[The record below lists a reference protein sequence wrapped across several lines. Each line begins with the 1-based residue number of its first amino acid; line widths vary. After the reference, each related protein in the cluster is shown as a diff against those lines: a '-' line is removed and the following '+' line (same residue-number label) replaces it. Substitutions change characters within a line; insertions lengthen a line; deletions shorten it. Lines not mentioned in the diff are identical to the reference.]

1 MEEKKEEKW
10 MMPEDIK
17 VVETNNPD
25 EMLHKYLAERAVK
38 TWTENFID
46 EDTGEKVPVER
57 HEVIFDRG
65 TYIDESLL
73 PKIMFSIQSEELK
86 TVKVCEN
93 KPLAKRHNMQV
104 RRYIVKL
111 SDGLHNCN
119 VYTTRAKTPE
129 DAAQMVCDFYTI
141 YGLPTL
147 SGNFSVID
155 SAATGLQLLYKE
167 DLGKAYWEDLYNI
180 SHADIERRV
189 NNAQKILPPPYQ
201 LERFF
206 KVNVCIWD
214 EGEDKYEKI
223 TCNYIV
229 PALVLSDA
237 ERLVKDYLDEK
248 DSRSCRERINDI
260 TSISK
265 ANIDFAIP
273 QSYAKAW
280 FMKKYGDTN
289 DY

>member
-1 MEEKKEEKW
+1 MEEKKEKKW

-17 VVETNNPD
+17 VIETNKAE
-25 EMLHKYLAERAVK
+25 EMLHKYLAESAVK

-46 EDTGEKVPVER
+46 QDTGEKVPVER

-65 TYIDESLL
+65 TYIDESML

-93 KPLAKRHNMQV
+93 KPLVKRHNMQV

-229 PALVLSDA
+229 PALVLRDA
-237 ERLVKDYLDEK
+237 ERLVKDYLEEK
-248 DSRSCRERINDI
+248 DSRSGRERINDI

-280 FMKKYGDTN
+280 FMKKYGETN

>member
-1 MEEKKEEKW
+1 MEEKKEGKW

-17 VVETNNPD
+17 VIETNKAE
-25 EMLHKYLAERAVK
+25 EMLHKYLAECAVK
-38 TWTENFID
+38 TWTENFVD
-46 EDTGEKVPVER
+46 EDTGENVPVER

-93 KPLAKRHNMQV
+93 KPLVKRHNMQV

-111 SDGLHNCN
+111 SDGLHNSN
-119 VYTTRAKTPE
+119 IYTTRAKTPE

-223 TCNYIV
+223 TCNYII

-237 ERLVKDYLDEK
+237 ERLVKDYLEEK
-248 DSRSCRERINDI
+248 DSRSGRERINDI

-273 QSYAKAW
+273 QSYANAW
-280 FMKKYGDTN
+280 FMKKYGETN

>member
-1 MEEKKEEKW
+1 MEEKKEKKW

-25 EMLHKYLAERAVK
+25 EMLHKYLAENAVK

-46 EDTGEKVPVER
+46 QDTGEKVPVER

-65 TYIDESLL
+65 SYIDESLL

-93 KPLAKRHNMQV
+93 MPLAKRHNMQV

-237 ERLVKDYLDEK
+237 ERLVKDYLEEK

-280 FMKKYGDTN
+280 FMKKYGESN

>member
-1 MEEKKEEKW
+1 MEEKKEKKW

-17 VVETNNPD
+17 VIETNKGE
-25 EMLHKYLAERAVK
+25 EMLHKYLAECAVK

-46 EDTGEKVPVER
+46 QDTGEKVPVER
-57 HEVIFDRG
+57 NEVIFDRG

-93 KPLAKRHNMQV
+93 KPLVKRHNMQV

-180 SHADIERRV
+180 SYADIERRV
-189 NNAQKILPPPYQ
+189 NNTQKILPPPYQ

-223 TCNYIV
+223 TYNYIV

-237 ERLVKDYLDEK
+237 ERLVKDYLEEK

-280 FMKKYGDTN
+280 FMKKYGETN

>member
-10 MMPEDIK
+10 LMPEDIK
-17 VVETNNPD
+17 VIETNKPE

-46 EDTGEKVPVER
+46 EDTGETVPVER
-57 HEVIFDRG
+57 NEVIFDRG
-65 TYIDESLL
+65 TYIDESML

-93 KPLAKRHNMQV
+93 KPLVKRDNMNV

-111 SDGLHNCN
+111 ADASHNCN

-129 DAAQMVCDFYTI
+129 DAAQMVCDYYTI

-147 SGNFSVID
+147 LGNFSVID
-155 SAATGLQLLYKE
+155 SSTTGLRLLYKE
-167 DLGKAYWEDLYNI
+167 EFGEKYWDDMYMMTHVRLEGK
-180 SHADIERRV
+180 V
-189 NNAQKILPPPYQ
+189 NNTDKVLPPPFSQ
-201 LERFF
+201 NRFF
-206 KVNVCIWD
+206 KVSVCFWD
-214 EGEDKYEKI
+214 EAEGKYSKS
-223 TCNYIV
+223 TSNYII
-229 PALVLSDA
+229 PALTLEDA
-237 ERLVKDYLDEK
+237 ERLMRDYLIAL
-248 DSRSCRERINDI
+248 DSRRGLERINDI

-280 FMKKYGDTN
+280 FMKKYGETN
-289 DY
+289 EY

>member
-1 MEEKKEEKW
+1 MEEKKEKKW

-25 EMLHKYLAERAVK
+25 EMLHKYLAENAVK

-46 EDTGEKVPVER
+46 QDTGEKVPVER

-65 TYIDESLL
+65 SYIDESLL

-93 KPLAKRHNMQV
+93 MPLAKRHNMQV

-223 TCNYIV
+223 TCNYII

-237 ERLVKDYLDEK
+237 ERLVKDYLEEK

-280 FMKKYGDTN
+280 FMKKYGESN

>member
-1 MEEKKEEKW
+1 MEEKKEKKW

-25 EMLHKYLAERAVK
+25 EMLHKYLAENAVK

-46 EDTGEKVPVER
+46 QDTGEKVPVER

-93 KPLAKRHNMQV
+93 MPLAKRHNMQV

-237 ERLVKDYLDEK
+237 ERLVKDYLEEK

-280 FMKKYGDTN
+280 FIKKYGESN

>member
-1 MEEKKEEKW
+1 MEEKKEKKW

-25 EMLHKYLAERAVK
+25 EMLHKYLAENAVK

-46 EDTGEKVPVER
+46 QDTGEKVPVER

-93 KPLAKRHNMQV
+93 MPLAKRHNMQV

-223 TCNYIV
+223 TCNYII

-237 ERLVKDYLDEK
+237 ERLVKDYLEEK
-248 DSRSCRERINDI
+248 DRRSGRERINDI

>member
-1 MEEKKEEKW
+1 MEAKKEDKW
-10 MMPEDIK
+10 LMPDDIK
-17 VVETNNPD
+17 VIETNKPE
-25 EMLHKYLAERAVK
+25 EMLHKYLAECAVK
-38 TWTENFID
+38 TWTENFVD
-46 EDTGEKVPVER
+46 EDTGENVHVER
-57 HEVIFDRG
+57 NEVIFDRG

-155 SAATGLQLLYKE
+155 SAATGLRLLYKE

-189 NNAQKILPPPYQ
+189 NNTQKILPPPYQ

-223 TCNYIV
+223 TCNYII

-237 ERLVKDYLDEK
+237 ERLVKDYLEEK
-248 DSRSCRERINDI
+248 DSRSGRERINDI

>member
-10 MMPEDIK
+10 LMPDDIK
-17 VVETNNPD
+17 VTETNKPE
-25 EMLHKYLAERAVK
+25 EMLHKYLAETAVK

-46 EDTGEKVPVER
+46 QDTGEKVPVER

-93 KPLAKRHNMQV
+93 MPLAKRHNMQV

-237 ERLVKDYLDEK
+237 ERLVKDYLEEK

-280 FMKKYGDTN
+280 FMKKYGESN

>member
-1 MEEKKEEKW
+1 MEEKKEKKW

-17 VVETNNPD
+17 VIETNKAE
-25 EMLHKYLAERAVK
+25 EMLHKYLAESAVK
-38 TWTENFID
+38 TWTENFVD
-46 EDTGEKVPVER
+46 QDTGEKVPVER

-65 TYIDESLL
+65 TYIDESML

-93 KPLAKRHNMQV
+93 KPLVKRHNMQV

-237 ERLVKDYLDEK
+237 ERLVKDYLEEK
-248 DSRSCRERINDI
+248 ISRSGRERINDI

-280 FMKKYGDTN
+280 FMKKYGESN

>member
-1 MEEKKEEKW
+1 MEEKKEKKW

-25 EMLHKYLAERAVK
+25 EMLHKYLAEHAVK

-46 EDTGEKVPVER
+46 QDTGEKVPVER

-65 TYIDESLL
+65 SYIDESLL

-93 KPLAKRHNMQV
+93 MPLAKRHNMQV

-189 NNAQKILPPPYQ
+189 NNAHKVLPPPYQ

-206 KVNVCIWD
+206 KVNVCRWY
-214 EGEDKYEKI
+214 EGEGKYEKE
-223 TCNYIV
+223 TWNYII

-237 ERLVKDYLDEK
+237 DKLVKLYLAEK
-248 DSRSCRERINDI
+248 DSRNGLERISDI
-260 TSISK
+260 TYISK

-280 FMKKYGDTN
+280 FMKKYGESN

>member
-10 MMPEDIK
+10 LMPDDIK
-17 VVETNNPD
+17 VTETNKPE

-46 EDTGEKVPVER
+46 QDTGEKVPVER

-93 KPLAKRHNMQV
+93 KPLVKRDNMNV

-111 SDGLHNCN
+111 ADASHNCN

-129 DAAQMVCDFYTI
+129 DAAQMVCDYYTI

-147 SGNFSVID
+147 LGNFSVID
-155 SAATGLQLLYKE
+155 SSTTGLRLLYKE
-167 DLGKAYWEDLYNI
+167 EFGEKYWDDMYMMTHVRLE
-180 SHADIERRV
+180 SKV
-189 NNAQKILPPPYQ
+189 NNTDKVLPPPFSQ
-201 LERFF
+201 NRFF
-206 KVNVCIWD
+206 KVSVCFWD
-214 EGEDKYEKI
+214 EDERKYSKS
-223 TCNYIV
+223 TSNYII
-229 PALVLSDA
+229 PALTLEDA
-237 ERLVKDYLDEK
+237 ERLMRDYLIAM
-248 DSRSCRERINDI
+248 DSRRGLERINDI

-280 FMKKYGDTN
+280 FMKKYGENN

>member
-1 MEEKKEEKW
+1 MEEKKEKKW

-25 EMLHKYLAERAVK
+25 EMLHKYLAENAVK

-46 EDTGEKVPVER
+46 QDTGEKVPVER

-93 KPLAKRHNMQV
+93 MPLAKRHNMQV

-237 ERLVKDYLDEK
+237 ERLVKDYLEEK
-248 DSRSCRERINDI
+248 DSRSGRERINDI

-280 FMKKYGDTN
+280 FMKKYGESN

>member
-1 MEEKKEEKW
+1 MEEKKEKKW

-25 EMLHKYLAERAVK
+25 EMLHKYLAENAVK

-46 EDTGEKVPVER
+46 QDTGETVPVER
-57 HEVIFDRG
+57 REVIFDRG

-73 PKIMFSIQSEELK
+73 PKIVFSIQSEELK

-93 KPLAKRHNMQV
+93 MPLAKRHNMQV

-237 ERLVKDYLDEK
+237 ERLVKDYLEEK
-248 DSRSCRERINDI
+248 DSRSGRERINAI

-280 FMKKYGDTN
+280 FMKKYGESN

>member
-1 MEEKKEEKW
+1 MEEKKEKKW

-17 VVETNNPD
+17 VTETNKPY
-25 EMLHKYLAERAVK
+25 EMLYKYLAENAVK

-46 EDTGEKVPVER
+46 QDTGEKVPVER

-93 KPLAKRHNMQV
+93 MPLAKRHNMQV

-237 ERLVKDYLDEK
+237 ERLVKDYLEEK

-280 FMKKYGDTN
+280 FMKKYGESN

>member
-17 VVETNNPD
+17 VTETNNPE
-25 EMLHKYLAERAVK
+25 EMLHKYLAEHAVK

-46 EDTGEKVPVER
+46 QDTGEKVPVER

-93 KPLAKRHNMQV
+93 MPLAKRHNMQV

-111 SDGLHNCN
+111 SDGLHNSN
-119 VYTTRAKTPE
+119 IYTTRAKTPE

-237 ERLVKDYLDEK
+237 EILVKDYLEEK
-248 DSRSCRERINDI
+248 DSRSGRERINDI

-280 FMKKYGDTN
+280 FMKKYGETN

>member
-1 MEEKKEEKW
+1 MEEKKEKKW

-25 EMLHKYLAERAVK
+25 EMLHKYLAENAVK

-46 EDTGEKVPVER
+46 QDTGEKVPVER

-93 KPLAKRHNMQV
+93 MPLAKRHNMQV

-189 NNAQKILPPPYQ
+189 NNAHKVLPPPYQ

-206 KVNVCIWD
+206 KVNVCRWY
-214 EGEDKYEKI
+214 EGEGKYEKE
-223 TCNYIV
+223 TWNYII

-237 ERLVKDYLDEK
+237 DKLVKLYLAEK
-248 DSRSCRERINDI
+248 DSRNGLERISDI
-260 TSISK
+260 TYISK

>member
-17 VVETNNPD
+17 VIETNKP
-25 EMLHKYLAERAVK
+25 EEIFHKYLAENAVK
-38 TWTENFID
+38 TWTEDFID
-46 EDTGEKVPVER
+46 EDTGETVSIER

-93 KPLAKRHNMQV
+93 KPLVKRDNLNV

-111 SDGLHNCN
+111 SDGLHNSN
-119 VYTTRAKTPE
+119 IYTTRAKTPE
-129 DAAQMVCDFYTI
+129 DAAQMVCDYYTI

-155 SAATGLQLLYKE
+155 CETTGLRLLYKE
-167 DLGKAYWEDLYNI
+167 DLGKTYWEDLYKI
-180 SHADIERRV
+180 SRHDIESKV
-189 NNAQKILPPPYQ
+189 DNTQKILPPPYQ

-206 KVNVCIWD
+206 KVNVCLWE
-214 EGEDKYEKI
+214 EGEGKFEKV
-223 TCNYIV
+223 TCNYII

-237 ERLVKDYLDEK
+237 ERLVKVFLHNVDY
-248 DSRSCRERINDI
+248 RRGCIHINDI

-273 QSYAKAW
+273 QSYAQAW
-280 FMKKYGDTN
+280 CEKKYGTDN
-289 DY
+289 F

>member
-1 MEEKKEEKW
+1 MEEKKEKKW

-17 VVETNNPD
+17 VTETNKAE
-25 EMLHKYLAERAVK
+25 EMLHKYLAESAVK
-38 TWTENFID
+38 TWTENFVD
-46 EDTGEKVPVER
+46 QDTGETVPVER

-73 PKIMFSIQSEELK
+73 PKIMFSIQSEEMK

-93 KPLAKRHNMQV
+93 KPLVKRHNMQV

-206 KVNVCIWD
+206 KVNVCRWY
-214 EGEDKYEKI
+214 EGEGKYEKDAY
-223 TCNYIV
+223 NYII
-229 PALVLSDA
+229 PALVLDDA
-237 ERLVKDYLDEK
+237 DKLVKLYLHEK
-248 DSRSCRERINDI
+248 DSRNGLERIHDI

-280 FMKKYGDTN
+280 FMKKYGENN

>member
-17 VVETNNPD
+17 VTETNKPE
-25 EMLHKYLAERAVK
+25 EMLHKYLAESAVK

-46 EDTGEKVPVER
+46 QDTGEKVPVER

-93 KPLAKRHNMQV
+93 MPLAKRHNMQV

-237 ERLVKDYLDEK
+237 ERLVKDYLEEK

-280 FMKKYGDTN
+280 FMKKYGESN

>member
-17 VVETNNPD
+17 VIETNNPE
-25 EMLHKYLAERAVK
+25 EMLHKYLAESAVK

-46 EDTGEKVPVER
+46 QDTGEKVPVER

-93 KPLAKRHNMQV
+93 MPLAKRHNMQV

-189 NNAQKILPPPYQ
+189 NNAHKVLPPPYQ

-206 KVNVCIWD
+206 KVNVCRWY
-214 EGEDKYEKI
+214 EGEGKYEKE
-223 TCNYIV
+223 TWNYII

-237 ERLVKDYLDEK
+237 DKLVKLYLAEK
-248 DSRSCRERINDI
+248 DSRNGLERISDI
-260 TSISK
+260 TYISK

-280 FMKKYGDTN
+280 FMKKYGETN

>member
-10 MMPEDIK
+10 LMPEDIK
-17 VVETNNPD
+17 VTETNKPE
-25 EMLHKYLAERAVK
+25 EMLLRYLAENAVK
-38 TWTENFID
+38 TWTENFVD
-46 EDTGEKVPVER
+46 EDTGKTVPVER
-57 HEVIFDRG
+57 HEVIFERG

-93 KPLAKRHNMQV
+93 KPLVKRDNMNV

-111 SDGLHNCN
+111 ADASHNCN

-129 DAAQMVCDFYTI
+129 DAAQMVCDYYTI

-147 SGNFSVID
+147 LGNFSVID
-155 SAATGLQLLYKE
+155 SSTTGLRLLYKE
-167 DLGKAYWEDLYNI
+167 EFGEEYWDDMYQTRHVVLESL
-180 SHADIERRV
+180 V
-189 NNAQKILPPPYQ
+189 NNTNKVLPPPFSQ
-201 LERFF
+201 NRFF
-206 KVNVCIWD
+206 KVSVCLWD
-214 EGEDKYEKI
+214 EAEGKFSKS
-223 TCNYIV
+223 TSNYII
-229 PALVLSDA
+229 PALTLEDA
-237 ERLVKDYLDEK
+237 ITLMKNYLNEM
-248 DSRSCRERINDI
+248 DSRRGSDSLYDI

>member
-1 MEEKKEEKW
+1 MEEKKEKKW

-17 VVETNNPD
+17 VIETNKGE
-25 EMLHKYLAERAVK
+25 EMLHKYLAECAVK

-46 EDTGEKVPVER
+46 QDTGEKVPVER

-93 KPLAKRHNMQV
+93 KPLVKRHNMQV

-206 KVNVCIWD
+206 KVTVCIWD

-223 TCNYIV
+223 TCNYII

-237 ERLVKDYLDEK
+237 ERLVKDYLEEK

-280 FMKKYGDTN
+280 FMKKYGETN

>member
-10 MMPEDIK
+10 LMPEDIK
-17 VVETNNPD
+17 VIETNKPD
-25 EMLHKYLAERAVK
+25 EMLHKYLAEHAVK
-38 TWTENFID
+38 TWTENFVD
-46 EDTGEKVPVER
+46 EDTGETVPVER

-86 TVKVCEN
+86 TVKVCDK

-111 SDGLHNCN
+111 SNGVSKSNI
-119 VYTTRAKTPE
+119 YTTRAKTPE
-129 DAAQMVCDFYTI
+129 DAAQMVCDYYSI
-141 YGLPTL
+141 YGIPTL

-155 SAATGLQLLYKE
+155 SAATGLILLYKE
-167 DLGKAYWEDLYNI
+167 DLGEEYWDEMYKKRHEVLEGKVYN
-180 SHADIERRV
+180 ADRV
-189 NNAQKILPPPYQ
+189 LPPPFQ
-201 LERFF
+201 NDRFF
-206 KVNVCIWD
+206 KVSVCLWD
-214 EGEDKYEKI
+214 EVNGKYIKS
-223 TCNYIV
+223 TGNYII
-229 PALVLSDA
+229 PALTLVDA
-237 ERLVKDYLDEK
+237 VRLMRHHLNEM
-248 DSRSCRERINDI
+248 DSRRGRDGINDI

-280 FMKKYGDTN
+280 FMKKYGESN

>member
-10 MMPEDIK
+10 LMPDDIK

-25 EMLHKYLAERAVK
+25 EMLHKYLAENAVK

-46 EDTGEKVPVER
+46 QDTGEKVPVER

-93 KPLAKRHNMQV
+93 MPLAKRHNMQV

-237 ERLVKDYLDEK
+237 ERLVKDYLEEK

-280 FMKKYGDTN
+280 FMKKYGESN

>member
-1 MEEKKEEKW
+1 MEEKKGKKW

-17 VVETNNPD
+17 VIETNKAE
-25 EMLHKYLAERAVK
+25 EMLHKYLAESAVK

-46 EDTGEKVPVER
+46 QDTGEKVPVER

-65 TYIDESLL
+65 TYIDESML
-73 PKIMFSIQSEELK
+73 PKIMFSLQSEELK

-93 KPLAKRHNMQV
+93 KPLVKRHNMQV

-237 ERLVKDYLDEK
+237 ERLVKDYLEEK
-248 DSRSCRERINDI
+248 DSRSGRERINDI

-280 FMKKYGDTN
+280 FMKKYGESN

>member
-10 MMPEDIK
+10 LMPDDIK
-17 VVETNNPD
+17 VIETNKPE
-25 EMLHKYLAERAVK
+25 EMLYKYLAESAVK
-38 TWTENFID
+38 TWTENFVD
-46 EDTGEKVPVER
+46 QDTGETVPVER

-93 KPLAKRHNMQV
+93 KPLVKRHNMQV

-223 TCNYIV
+223 TCNFII

-237 ERLVKDYLDEK
+237 ERLVKEYLEEK
-248 DSRSCRERINDI
+248 DSRSGRERINDI

-280 FMKKYGDTN
+280 FMKKYGETN

>member
-17 VVETNNPD
+17 VIETNNPE
-25 EMLHKYLAERAVK
+25 EMLHKYLAESAVK

-46 EDTGEKVPVER
+46 QDTGEKVPVER

-189 NNAQKILPPPYQ
+189 NNAHKVLPPPYQ

-237 ERLVKDYLDEK
+237 ERLVKDYLEEK